1 MHDQPSPSTGER
13 MDQLDRSLLS
23 TLTADESHR
32 PWSVEEIGRQI
43 GEDPTAALNRLA
55 RAGLIHRLGDFVWAT
70 RPAVR
75 AQELHDA

>member
-1 MHDQPSPSTGER
+1 MHDQPTQDPGER

-23 TLTADESHR
+23 MLASDESHR

-55 RAGLIHRLGDFVWAT
+55 REGLIHRVADFVWAA

-75 AQELHDA
+75 AEELHDA

>member
-1 MHDQPSPSTGER
+1 MHDQPSPSAGEQ

-23 TLTADESHR
+23 TLTSDESHR
-32 PWSVEEIGRQI
+32 PWSVAEIEREI
-43 GEDPTAALNRLA
+43 ATDPSAALNRLA

-75 AQELHDA
+75 AQELHNA